1 MAGDDEELDD
11 LLNAIEQGAG
21 NVKVNKET
29 NLFQKCLM
37 QTQKTPAIYEYFNM
51 NHLCDRKPRRGKWR
65 IWGLMKKGRHP
76 NIKVLFCVAL
86 LTNAIVIVLSI

>member
-37 QTQKTPAIYEYFNM
+37 HAHTKNS
-51 NHLCDRKPRRGKWR
+51 CR
-65 IWGLMKKGRHP
+65 I
-76 NIKVLFCVAL
+76 
-86 LTNAIVIVLSI
+86 

>member
-29 NLFQKCLM
+29 NLFKS
-37 QTQKTPAIYEYFNM
+37 
-51 NHLCDRKPRRGKWR
+51 
-65 IWGLMKKGRHP
+65 
-76 NIKVLFCVAL
+76 V
-86 LTNAIVIVLSI
+86 